1 MWALDRDRDVSG
13 VSGPG
18 RIAYA
23 LEAPDA
29 SGVLLAW
36 DTEWVTID
44 WRPSMQVLEQI
55 HGHNGAT
62 RITDVSGEPE
72 ARERALTL
80 LRSVVGPASTTLTS
94 IQGLVQK

>member
-1 MWALDRDRDVSG
+1 MWALDRDQDVSG

-29 SGVLLAW
+29 SGVLLVW
-36 DTEWVTID
+36 DTDWVTVD
-44 WRPSMQVLEQI
+44 WRPSMRVLEQI

-62 RITDVSGEPE
+62 RITDVSDEPE

-80 LRSVVGPASTTLTS
+80 LRSVVGPASKTFASL
-94 IQGLVQK
+94 QGLVQE